1 MELIDCRKVALAC
14 MLVASQMPPAMAQ
27 GVEEE
32 EDLALSFGDKS
43 TISLATGRQQSLRR
57 APAVASVITSA
68 DIAAMGATDLDEVL
82 ETVPGIHVSHSANNY
97 SPLFVIRGIY
107 SQLNPQTLLLQNG
120 VPMTALQ
127 QGNRG
132 SFWGNYPVENI
143 ARIEVIRGPGSA
155 LYGADAYAGV
165 INIIT
170 KSAAETPGT
179 QVGARVGSFNTRDTW
194 VQHGGHL
201 GALEVAAYLRLGS
214 TDGFKE
220 NINADAQTRNDR
232 QFPTGSTLSR
242 APGAAN
248 TGKESV
254 DANLE
259 LAYKKWRLR
268 GGYKLRDKL
277 GTGAG
282 IASALDPV
290 GKSKSERFTSELT
303 WDDPQLAKDWG
314 AGVVASYMEYA
325 QSVPTPYQLLPPG
338 ARTATGVFVDG
349 MLAAPATSERQ
360 SRLSAFVSYTGFSD
374 HNLRFGM
381 GRDDL
386 DMYKVEEY
394 RNFRY
399 SATGAPV
406 PAGGFVLYPGDSAF
420 LSPHLRQVNYVYAQ
434 DEWNL
439 AKDWALT
446 FGLRRDVF
454 SDAGGTTNPRVA
466 LVWDAAYDVT
476 AKLLYGA
483 AFRAP
488 SFAELYSIN
497 NPVNRGNLNVQ
508 PETIK
513 TMEAAFSWQAN
524 KDTQLNL
531 NFFHYTMK
539 DIIRAVAN
547 PAPTPGSTVTNTGEQ
562 EGKGFELEA
571 VWDVNRSMRLTS
583 NYAYQVSVDKATQ
596 LDAGYAPH
604 KHLYV
609 RGDWQL
615 GSGLLLSPQINWVA
629 DRKRAA
635 GDTRPSIPDYTTV
648 DLTLHTS
655 SGKNRW
661 EFAGSVR
668 NLFNATVLEPSLAP
682 GLAIPDDLP
691 MAPRALYVQAT
702 YRL

>member
-1 MELIDCRKVALAC
+1 MKQFNCRKVALAC
-14 MLVASQMPPAMAQ
+14 ILMLSQISVGMAQ
-27 GVEEE
+27 GFQEE
-32 EDLALSFGDKS
+32 EDIALSYGDKS
-43 TISLATGRQQSLRR
+43 TISLVTGRQQSLRR
-57 APAVASVITSA
+57 APAVATVITAA
-68 DIAAMGATDLDEVL
+68 DIAAMGATDLDEIL
-82 ETVPGIHVSHSANNY
+82 ETVPGIHVSRSANNY

-165 INIIT
+165 INIIS
-170 KSAAETPGT
+170 KSAADMQGT
-179 QVGARVGSFNTRDTW
+179 QFGARAGSFGAGDAW
-194 VQHGGHL
+194 VQHGGQL
-201 GALEVAAYLRLGS
+201 GAFEMAAYLRLGR

-220 NINADAQTRNDR
+220 TIRADAQTRNDR
-232 QFPTGSTLSR
+232 LFPTGSNLSR
-242 APGAAN
+242 APGTVN
-248 TGKESV
+248 TGKDSV
-254 DANLE
+254 DANFE
-259 LAYKKWRLR
+259 LVYEKWRLR
-268 GGYKLRDKL
+268 GGYKLRNNL
-277 GTGAG
+277 ETGAG

-290 GKSKSERFTSELT
+290 GRQKSQRITSDVSWT
-303 WDDPQLAKDWG
+303 DPHFANDWG
-314 AGVVASYMEYA
+314 LGIAASYTEYA
-325 QSVPTPYQLLPPG
+325 QSNSVPYQLLPPG

-349 MLAAPATSERQ
+349 MLAAPSTSERQ
-360 SRLSAFVSYTGFSD
+360 SRLSAFVTYTGFVG
-374 HNLRFGM
+374 HNLRFGV
-381 GRDDL
+381 GHDFL

-399 SATGAPV
+399 NAAGAPV
-406 PAGGFVLYPGDSAF
+406 PAGALVLYPGDSAF
-420 LSPHLRQVNYVYAQ
+420 LSPHVRQVNYVYAQ

-488 SFAELYSIN
+488 SFAELYSVN
-497 NPVNRGNLNVQ
+497 NPVNRGSRSVL

-513 TMEAAFSWQAN
+513 TMEAAVSWQAH
-524 KDTQLNL
+524 KDTQVNL

-547 PAPTPGSTVTNTGEQ
+547 PAPTPGSTVSNTGEQ
-562 EGKGFELEA
+562 EGKGFELEVA
-571 VWDVNRSMRLTS
+571 WDVNRSLRLTS
-583 NYAYQVSVDKATQ
+583 SYAYQVSVDKATQ

-604 KHLYV
+604 KHLYA
-609 RGDWQL
+609 RGDLQL
-615 GSGLLLSPQINWVA
+615 GNGLLFSPQINSVA

-635 GDTRPSIPDYTTV
+635 GDTRPSIADYTTV
-648 DLTLHTS
+648 DLTLRTNA
-655 SGKNRW
+655 GKNRW

-682 GLAIPDDLP
+682 GLTIPDDLP